1 MTLLSDYTDADTE
14 TTDAGQ
20 HTLVWALPPRQP
32 ERDTAA
38 HVRRLLLGYRSF
50 VSVFAD
56 VCCESDAERL
66 LCELDNLITSTW
78 SL

>member
-1 MTLLSDYTDADTE
+1 MLLSDYTDADTE

-32 ERDTAA
+32 ERDAAA

-50 VSVFAD
+50 VSVFNH
-56 VCCESDAERL
+56 VCYETDAERL
-66 LCELDNLITSTW
+66 LCAFDNLITTTW
-78 SL
+78 RL